1 MTEAK
6 LTPRKGAKKINTTTN
21 VIVMRDPH
29 AIIAEIDCRA
39 RFA

>member
-29 AIIAEIDCRA
+29 AIIAEIACRA